1 MIGVFQYYDS
11 IQWRSCIS
19 RAIVTSRRTSCINA
33 REVIVLK
40 KIFTHVLFLAV
51 LLMGAVPA
59 HAAVQINSTSF
70 PDEAFRTLV
79 QKFDTSKDGA
89 LSDSEISAV
98 TEIDCEKNKPETNQQ
113 HEYSGPGEQ
122 QCHNSPINKLQ
133 KGYSCHLPEES
144 DIKKQRI

>member
-1 MIGVFQYYDS
+1 M
-11 IQWRSCIS
+11 
-19 RAIVTSRRTSCINA
+19 
-33 REVIVLK
+33 K

-98 TEIDCEKNKPETNQQ
+98 TEIDCEKNTSMGLK
-113 HEYSGPGEQ
+113 Y
-122 QCHNSPINKLQ
+122 PIFN
-133 KGYSCHLPEES
+133 PP
-144 DIKKQRI
+144 